1 MGGRF
6 ISFEGGEG
14 SGKSTQLRRLAAR
27 LSAQDVTV
35 ITTREPGG
43 TPGAEDIRQLLVEG
57 EPGRWDGRVEAL
69 LVNAARTDHVARL
82 IRPALAEG
90 KWVLCDR
97 YVHSTLAYQGYGH
110 GLGRELIDTLNE
122 LVVADT
128 RPDLTLILDLPEAEG
143 LKRAAARRGGEARYE
158 RMDLDFHRNVR
169 QGFLEIARLE
179 PARCVVIES
188 AGDIE
193 TTQAALRDAVR
204 ERLEVAL

>member
-69 LVNAARTDHVARL
+69 LVNAARADHVARL

-97 YVHSTLAYQGYGH
+97 YVHSTLAYQGAAR
-110 GLGRELIDTLNE
+110 GLDEAELRQLHAFATGDLW
-122 LVVADT
+122 
-128 RPDLTLILDLPEAEG
+128 PDLTIVLDVDPALG
-143 LKRAAARRGGEARYE
+143 LARAAGRAGGEARFE
-158 RMDLDFHRNVR
+158 GEPPAFHKAVR
-169 QGFLEIARLE
+169 DRFLSFPE
-179 PARCVVIES
+179 VTVIPS
-188 AGDIE
+188 DASVDDV
-193 TTQAALRDAVR
+193 TDAVWSVVM
-204 ERLEVAL
+204 ERFGL

>member
-27 LSAQDVTV
+27 LSAQDVIV

-69 LVNAARTDHVARL
+69 LVNAARADHVARL
-82 IRPALAEG
+82 IRPALAED

-97 YVHSTLAYQGYGH
+97 YVHSTLAYQGAAR
-110 GLGRELIDTLNE
+110 GLDDAELRQLHAFATGDLW
-122 LVVADT
+122 
-128 RPDLTLILDLPEAEG
+128 PDLTIVLDVDPTLG
-143 LKRAAARRGGEARYE
+143 LARAAGRAGGEARFE
-158 RMDLDFHRNVR
+158 GEPPAFHKAVR
-169 QGFLEIARLE
+169 DRFLSFSDVA
-179 PARCVVIES
+179 VVPSDAPI
-188 AGDIE
+188 DDV
-193 TTQAALRDAVR
+193 TDAVWSVVA
-204 ERLEVAL
+204 ERFGL

>member
-1 MGGRF
+1 VGGRF

-27 LSAQDVTV
+27 LSAQDVIV

-69 LVNAARTDHVARL
+69 LVNAARADHVARL

-97 YVHSTLAYQGYGH
+97 YVHSTLAYQGAAR
-110 GLGRELIDTLNE
+110 GLDDAELRQLHAFATGDLW
-122 LVVADT
+122 
-128 RPDLTLILDLPEAEG
+128 PDLTIVLDVDPTLG
-143 LKRAAARRGGEARYE
+143 LARAAGRAGGEARFE
-158 RMDLDFHRNVR
+158 GEPPAFHKAVR
-169 QGFLEIARLE
+169 DRFLSFSDVA
-179 PARCVVIES
+179 VVPSDAPI
-188 AGDIE
+188 DDV
-193 TTQAALRDAVR
+193 TDAVWSIVA
-204 ERLEVAL
+204 ERFGL

>member
-27 LSAQDVTV
+27 LSAQDVIV

-69 LVNAARTDHVARL
+69 LVNAARADHVARL
-82 IRPALAEG
+82 IRPALAED

-97 YVHSTLAYQGYGH
+97 YVHSTLAYQGAAR
-110 GLGRELIDTLNE
+110 GLDDVELRQLHAFATGDLW
-122 LVVADT
+122 
-128 RPDLTLILDLPEAEG
+128 PDLTIVLDVDPTLG
-143 LKRAAARRGGEARYE
+143 LARAAGRAGGEARFE
-158 RMDLDFHRNVR
+158 GEPPAFHKAVR
-169 QGFLEIARLE
+169 DRFLSFSDVA
-179 PARCVVIES
+179 VVPSDAPI
-188 AGDIE
+188 DDV
-193 TTQAALRDAVR
+193 TDAVWSIVA
-204 ERLEVAL
+204 ERFGL

>member
-43 TPGAEDIRQLLVEG
+43 TPGAEDIRSLLVEG

-69 LVNAARTDHVARL
+69 LVNAARADHVARL

-97 YVHSTLAYQGYGH
+97 YVHSTLAYQGAAR
-110 GLGRELIDTLNE
+110 GLDEAELRRLHAFATGDLW
-122 LVVADT
+122 
-128 RPDLTLILDLPEAEG
+128 PDLTIVLDVDPALG
-143 LKRAAARRGGEARYE
+143 LARAAGRAGGEARFE
-158 RMDLDFHRNVR
+158 GEPPAFH
-169 QGFLEIARLE
+169 
-179 PARCVVIES
+179 
-188 AGDIE
+188 
-193 TTQAALRDAVR
+193 TAVR
-204 ERLEVAL
+204 ERFLSFPDVAVIPSDAPVDDVTDRVWAVVAERFGL

>member
-43 TPGAEDIRQLLVEG
+43 TPGAEDIRSLLVEG

-69 LVNAARTDHVARL
+69 LVNAARADHVARL

-97 YVHSTLAYQGYGH
+97 YVHSTLAYQGAAR
-110 GLGRELIDTLNE
+110 GLDEAELRRLHAFATGDLW
-122 LVVADT
+122 
-128 RPDLTLILDLPEAEG
+128 PDLTIVLDIDPALG
-143 LKRAAARRGGEARYE
+143 LARAAGRAGGEARFE
-158 RMDLDFHRNVR
+158 GEPPAFHK
-169 QGFLEIARLE
+169 
-179 PARCVVIES
+179 
-188 AGDIE
+188 
-193 TTQAALRDAVR
+193 AVR
-204 ERLEVAL
+204 ERFLSFPDVAVIPSDAPIDDVTDRVWAAVAERFGL

>member
-69 LVNAARTDHVARL
+69 LVNAARADHVARL

-97 YVHSTLAYQGYGH
+97 YVHSTLAYQGAAR
-110 GLGRELIDTLNE
+110 GLDEAELRQLHAFATGDLW
-122 LVVADT
+122 
-128 RPDLTLILDLPEAEG
+128 PDLTIVLDVDPALG
-143 LKRAAARRGGEARYE
+143 LARAAGRAGGEARFE
-158 RMDLDFHRNVR
+158 GEPPAFHK
-169 QGFLEIARLE
+169 
-179 PARCVVIES
+179 
-188 AGDIE
+188 
-193 TTQAALRDAVR
+193 AVR
-204 ERLEVAL
+204 DRFLSFPEVTVIPSDASVDDVTGAVWSVVAERFGL

>member
-27 LSAQDVTV
+27 LSAQDVIV

-69 LVNAARTDHVARL
+69 LVNAARADHVARL

-97 YVHSTLAYQGYGH
+97 YVHSTLAYQGAAR
-110 GLGRELIDTLNE
+110 GLDDAELRQLHAFATGDLGPDRTIVLDVEPTL
-122 LVVADT
+122 
-128 RPDLTLILDLPEAEG
+128 G
-143 LKRAAARRGGEARYE
+143 LARAAGRAGGEARFE
-158 RMDLDFHRNVR
+158 GEPPAFHKAVR
-169 QGFLEIARLE
+169 DRFLSFSDVA
-179 PARCVVIES
+179 VVPSDAPI
-188 AGDIE
+188 DDV
-193 TTQAALRDAVR
+193 TDAVWSVVA
-204 ERLEVAL
+204 ERFGL

>member
-43 TPGAEDIRQLLVEG
+43 TPGAEDIRSLLVEG

-69 LVNAARTDHVARL
+69 LVNAARADHVARL
-82 IRPALAEG
+82 IRPALVEG

-97 YVHSTLAYQGYGH
+97 YVHSTLAYQGAAR
-110 GLGRELIDTLNE
+110 GLDEAELRRLHAFATGDLW
-122 LVVADT
+122 
-128 RPDLTLILDLPEAEG
+128 PDLTIVLDVDPALG
-143 LKRAAARRGGEARYE
+143 LARAAGRAGGEARFE
-158 RMDLDFHRNVR
+158 GEPPAFHK
-169 QGFLEIARLE
+169 
-179 PARCVVIES
+179 
-188 AGDIE
+188 
-193 TTQAALRDAVR
+193 AVR
-204 ERLEVAL
+204 ERFLSFPDVTVIPSDAPVDDVTDSVWAVVAERFGL

>member
-43 TPGAEDIRQLLVEG
+43 TPGAEDIRSLLVEG

-69 LVNAARTDHVARL
+69 LVNAARADHVARL

-97 YVHSTLAYQGYGH
+97 YVHSTLAYQGAAR
-110 GLGRELIDTLNE
+110 GLDEAELRQLHAFSTGDLW
-122 LVVADT
+122 
-128 RPDLTLILDLPEAEG
+128 PDLTIVLDIDPALG
-143 LKRAAARRGGEARYE
+143 LARAAGRAGGEARFE
-158 RMDLDFHRNVR
+158 GEPPAFHK
-169 QGFLEIARLE
+169 
-179 PARCVVIES
+179 
-188 AGDIE
+188 
-193 TTQAALRDAVR
+193 AVR
-204 ERLEVAL
+204 ERFLNFPDVAVIPSDAPVDDVTDRVWTVVAERFGL

>member
-27 LSAQDVTV
+27 LSARDVIV

-69 LVNAARTDHVARL
+69 LVNAARADHVARL

-97 YVHSTLAYQGYGH
+97 YVHSTLAYQGAAR
-110 GLGRELIDTLNE
+110 GLDDAELRQLHAFATGDLW
-122 LVVADT
+122 
-128 RPDLTLILDLPEAEG
+128 PDLTIVLDVDPTLG
-143 LKRAAARRGGEARYE
+143 LARAAGRAGGEARFE
-158 RMDLDFHRNVR
+158 GEPPAFHKAVR
-169 QGFLEIARLE
+169 DRFLSFSDVA
-179 PARCVVIES
+179 VVPSDAPI
-188 AGDIE
+188 DDV
-193 TTQAALRDAVR
+193 TDAVWSVVA
-204 ERLEVAL
+204 ERFGL

>member
-43 TPGAEDIRQLLVEG
+43 TPGAEDIRSLLVEG

-69 LVNAARTDHVARL
+69 LVNAARADHVARL
-82 IRPALAEG
+82 IRPALAES

-97 YVHSTLAYQGYGH
+97 YVHSTLAYQGAAR
-110 GLGRELIDTLNE
+110 GLDEAELRRLHAFATGDLW
-122 LVVADT
+122 
-128 RPDLTLILDLPEAEG
+128 PDLTIVLDVDPALG
-143 LKRAAARRGGEARYE
+143 LARAAGRAGGEARFE
-158 RMDLDFHRNVR
+158 GEPPAFHK
-169 QGFLEIARLE
+169 
-179 PARCVVIES
+179 
-188 AGDIE
+188 
-193 TTQAALRDAVR
+193 AVR
-204 ERLEVAL
+204 ERFLSFPDVTVIPSDAPVDDVTDRVWTVVAERFGL

>member
-1 MGGRF
+1 VGGRF

-43 TPGAEDIRQLLVEG
+43 TPGAEDIRSLLVEG

-69 LVNAARTDHVARL
+69 LVNAARADHVARL

-97 YVHSTLAYQGYGH
+97 YVHSTLAYQGAAR
-110 GLGRELIDTLNE
+110 GLDEAELRRLHAFATGDLW
-122 LVVADT
+122 
-128 RPDLTLILDLPEAEG
+128 PDLTIVLDIDPALG
-143 LKRAAARRGGEARYE
+143 LARAAGRAGGEARFE
-158 RMDLDFHRNVR
+158 GEPPAFHK
-169 QGFLEIARLE
+169 
-179 PARCVVIES
+179 
-188 AGDIE
+188 
-193 TTQAALRDAVR
+193 AVR
-204 ERLEVAL
+204 ERFLSFPDVAVIPSDAPVDDVTDRVWAAVAERFGL

>member
-43 TPGAEDIRQLLVEG
+43 TPGAEDIRSLLVEG

-69 LVNAARTDHVARL
+69 LVNAARADHVARL

-97 YVHSTLAYQGYGH
+97 YVHSTLAYQGAAR
-110 GLGRELIDTLNE
+110 GLDDAELRRLHAFATGDLW
-122 LVVADT
+122 
-128 RPDLTLILDLPEAEG
+128 PDLTIVLDVDPALG
-143 LKRAAARRGGEARYE
+143 LARAAGRAEGEARFE
-158 RMDLDFHRNVR
+158 GEPPAFHK
-169 QGFLEIARLE
+169 
-179 PARCVVIES
+179 
-188 AGDIE
+188 
-193 TTQAALRDAVR
+193 AVR
-204 ERLEVAL
+204 ERFLSFPDVTVIPSDASVDDVTENVWAVVAERFGL

>member
-27 LSAQDVTV
+27 LSAQDVIV

-69 LVNAARTDHVARL
+69 LVNAARADHVARL

-97 YVHSTLAYQGYGH
+97 YVHSTLAYQGAAR
-110 GLGRELIDTLNE
+110 GLDDAELRQLHAFATGDLW
-122 LVVADT
+122 
-128 RPDLTLILDLPEAEG
+128 PDLTIVLDVDPTLG
-143 LKRAAARRGGEARYE
+143 LARAAGRAGGEARFE
-158 RMDLDFHRNVR
+158 GEPPAFHKAVR
-169 QGFLEIARLE
+169 DRFLSFSDVA
-179 PARCVVIES
+179 VVPSDAPI
-188 AGDIE
+188 DDV
-193 TTQAALRDAVR
+193 TDAVWSVVA
-204 ERLEVAL
+204 ERFGL

>member
-43 TPGAEDIRQLLVEG
+43 TPGAEDIRSLLVEG

-69 LVNAARTDHVARL
+69 LVNAARADHVARL
-82 IRPALAEG
+82 IRPSIAEG

-97 YVHSTLAYQGYGH
+97 YVHSTLAYQGAAR
-110 GLGRELIDTLNE
+110 GLDEAELRQLHAFSTGDLW
-122 LVVADT
+122 
-128 RPDLTLILDLPEAEG
+128 PDLTIVLDIDPAVG
-143 LKRAAARRGGEARYE
+143 LARAAGRAGGEARFE
-158 RMDLDFHRNVR
+158 GEPPAFHK
-169 QGFLEIARLE
+169 
-179 PARCVVIES
+179 
-188 AGDIE
+188 
-193 TTQAALRDAVR
+193 AVR
-204 ERLEVAL
+204 ERFLNFPDVAVIPSDAPVDDVTDSVWAVVAERFGL

>member
-14 SGKSTQLRRLAAR
+14 GGKSTQLRRLAAR

-69 LVNAARTDHVARL
+69 LVNAARADHVARL

-97 YVHSTLAYQGYGH
+97 YVHSTLAYQGAAR
-110 GLGRELIDTLNE
+110 GLDEAELRQLHAFATGDLW
-122 LVVADT
+122 
-128 RPDLTLILDLPEAEG
+128 PDLTIVLDVDPALG
-143 LKRAAARRGGEARYE
+143 LARAAGRAGGEARFE
-158 RMDLDFHRNVR
+158 GEPPAFHKAVR
-169 QGFLEIARLE
+169 DRFLSFPE
-179 PARCVVIES
+179 VTVIPS
-188 AGDIE
+188 DASVDDV
-193 TTQAALRDAVR
+193 TDAVWSVVA
-204 ERLEVAL
+204 ERFGL

>member
-43 TPGAEDIRQLLVEG
+43 TPGAEDIRSLLVEG

-69 LVNAARTDHVARL
+69 LVNAARADHVARL

-97 YVHSTLAYQGYGH
+97 YVHSTLAYQGAAR
-110 GLGRELIDTLNE
+110 GLDEAELRRLHAFATGDLW
-122 LVVADT
+122 
-128 RPDLTLILDLPEAEG
+128 PDLTIVLDIDPALG
-143 LKRAAARRGGEARYE
+143 LARAAGRAGGEARFE
-158 RMDLDFHRNVR
+158 GEPPAFHK
-169 QGFLEIARLE
+169 
-179 PARCVVIES
+179 
-188 AGDIE
+188 
-193 TTQAALRDAVR
+193 AVR
-204 ERLEVAL
+204 ERFLNFPDVAVIPSDAPVDDVTDRVWTVVAERFGL

>member
-43 TPGAEDIRQLLVEG
+43 TPGAEDIRSLLVEG

-69 LVNAARTDHVARL
+69 LVNAARADHVARL
-82 IRPALAEG
+82 IRPALVEG

-97 YVHSTLAYQGYGH
+97 YVHSRLAYQGAAR
-110 GLGRELIDTLNE
+110 GLDEAELRRLHAFATGDLW
-122 LVVADT
+122 
-128 RPDLTLILDLPEAEG
+128 PDLTIVLDVDPALG
-143 LKRAAARRGGEARYE
+143 LARAAGRAGGEARFE
-158 RMDLDFHRNVR
+158 GEPPAFHK
-169 QGFLEIARLE
+169 
-179 PARCVVIES
+179 
-188 AGDIE
+188 
-193 TTQAALRDAVR
+193 AVR
-204 ERLEVAL
+204 ERFLSFPDVTVIPSDAPVDDVTENVWAVVAERFGL

>member
-43 TPGAEDIRQLLVEG
+43 TPGAEDIRSLLVEG

-69 LVNAARTDHVARL
+69 LVNAARADHVARL

-97 YVHSTLAYQGYGH
+97 YVHSTLAYQGAAR
-110 GLGRELIDTLNE
+110 GLDEAELRRLHAFATGDLW
-122 LVVADT
+122 
-128 RPDLTLILDLPEAEG
+128 PDLTIVLDIDPALG
-143 LKRAAARRGGEARYE
+143 LARTAGRAGGEARFE
-158 RMDLDFHRNVR
+158 GEPPAFHK
-169 QGFLEIARLE
+169 
-179 PARCVVIES
+179 
-188 AGDIE
+188 
-193 TTQAALRDAVR
+193 AVR
-204 ERLEVAL
+204 ERFLSFPDVAVIPSDAPIDDVTDRVWAAVAERFGL

>member
-43 TPGAEDIRQLLVEG
+43 TPGAEDIRSLLVEG

-69 LVNAARTDHVARL
+69 LVNAARADHVARL
-82 IRPALAEG
+82 IRPALVEG

-97 YVHSTLAYQGYGH
+97 YVHSTLAYQGAAR
-110 GLGRELIDTLNE
+110 GLDEAELRRLHAFATGDLW
-122 LVVADT
+122 
-128 RPDLTLILDLPEAEG
+128 PDLTIVLDVDPALG
-143 LKRAAARRGGEARYE
+143 LARAAGRAGDEARFE
-158 RMDLDFHRNVR
+158 GEPPAFHK
-169 QGFLEIARLE
+169 
-179 PARCVVIES
+179 
-188 AGDIE
+188 
-193 TTQAALRDAVR
+193 AVR
-204 ERLEVAL
+204 ERFLSFPDVTVIPSDAPVDDVTENVWAVVAERFGL

>member
-43 TPGAEDIRQLLVEG
+43 TPGAEDIRSLLVEG

-69 LVNAARTDHVARL
+69 LVNAARADHVARL
-82 IRPALAEG
+82 IRPSIAEG

-97 YVHSTLAYQGYGH
+97 YVHSTLAYQGAAR
-110 GLGRELIDTLNE
+110 GLDEAELRRLHAFATGDLW
-122 LVVADT
+122 
-128 RPDLTLILDLPEAEG
+128 PDLTIVLDIDPALG
-143 LKRAAARRGGEARYE
+143 LARAAGRAGGEARFE
-158 RMDLDFHRNVR
+158 GEPPAFHK
-169 QGFLEIARLE
+169 
-179 PARCVVIES
+179 
-188 AGDIE
+188 
-193 TTQAALRDAVR
+193 AVR
-204 ERLEVAL
+204 ERFLNFPDVAVIPSDAPVDDVTDRVWAVVAERFGL

>member
-43 TPGAEDIRQLLVEG
+43 TPGAEDIRSLLVEG

-69 LVNAARTDHVARL
+69 LVNAARADHVARL

-97 YVHSTLAYQGYGH
+97 YVHSTLAYQGAAR
-110 GLGRELIDTLNE
+110 GLDDAELRRLHAFATGDLW
-122 LVVADT
+122 
-128 RPDLTLILDLPEAEG
+128 PDLTIVLDVDPALG
-143 LKRAAARRGGEARYE
+143 LARAAGRAGGEARFE
-158 RMDLDFHRNVR
+158 GEPPAFHK
-169 QGFLEIARLE
+169 
-179 PARCVVIES
+179 
-188 AGDIE
+188 
-193 TTQAALRDAVR
+193 AVR
-204 ERLEVAL
+204 ERFLSFPDVTVIPSDALVDDVTDRVWAVVAERFGL

>member
-1 MGGRF
+1 VGGRF

-43 TPGAEDIRQLLVEG
+43 TPGAEDIRSLLVEG

-69 LVNAARTDHVARL
+69 LVNAARADHVARL

-97 YVHSTLAYQGYGH
+97 YVHSTLAYQGAAR
-110 GLGRELIDTLNE
+110 GLDEAELRRLHAFATGDLW
-122 LVVADT
+122 
-128 RPDLTLILDLPEAEG
+128 PDLTIVLDIDPALG
-143 LKRAAARRGGEARYE
+143 LARAAGRAGGEARFE
-158 RMDLDFHRNVR
+158 GEPPAFHK
-169 QGFLEIARLE
+169 
-179 PARCVVIES
+179 
-188 AGDIE
+188 
-193 TTQAALRDAVR
+193 AVR
-204 ERLEVAL
+204 ERFLNFPDVAVIPSDAPVDDVTDRVWTVVAERFGL

>member
-43 TPGAEDIRQLLVEG
+43 TPGAEDIRSLLVEG

-69 LVNAARTDHVARL
+69 LVNAARADHVARL
-82 IRPALAEG
+82 IRPSIAEG

-97 YVHSTLAYQGYGH
+97 YVHSTLAYQGAARGLDEAE
-110 GLGRELIDTLNE
+110 LGRLHAFATGDLW
-122 LVVADT
+122 
-128 RPDLTLILDLPEAEG
+128 PDLTVVLDVDPALG
-143 LKRAAARRGGEARYE
+143 LARAAGRAGGEARFE
-158 RMDLDFHRNVR
+158 GEPPAFHK
-169 QGFLEIARLE
+169 
-179 PARCVVIES
+179 
-188 AGDIE
+188 
-193 TTQAALRDAVR
+193 AVR
-204 ERLEVAL
+204 ERFLNFPDVAVIPSDAPVDDVTDRVWTVVAERFGL

>member
-1 MGGRF
+1 VGGRF

-43 TPGAEDIRQLLVEG
+43 TPGAEDIRSLLVEG

-69 LVNAARTDHVARL
+69 LVNAARADHVARL

-97 YVHSTLAYQGYGH
+97 YVHSTLAYQGAAR
-110 GLGRELIDTLNE
+110 GLDEAELRQLHAFATGDLW
-122 LVVADT
+122 
-128 RPDLTLILDLPEAEG
+128 PDLTIVLDVDPALG
-143 LKRAAARRGGEARYE
+143 LARAAGRAGGEARFE
-158 RMDLDFHRNVR
+158 GEPPAFHKAVR
-169 QGFLEIARLE
+169 DRFLSFPE
-179 PARCVVIES
+179 VTVIPS
-188 AGDIE
+188 DASVDDV
-193 TTQAALRDAVR
+193 TDAVWSVVA
-204 ERLEVAL
+204 ERFGL

>member
-43 TPGAEDIRQLLVEG
+43 TPGAEDIRSLLVEG

-69 LVNAARTDHVARL
+69 LVNAARADHVARL

-97 YVHSTLAYQGYGH
+97 YVHSTLAYQGAAR
-110 GLGRELIDTLNE
+110 GLDEAELRQLHAFATGDLW
-122 LVVADT
+122 
-128 RPDLTLILDLPEAEG
+128 PDLTIVLDVDPALG
-143 LKRAAARRGGEARYE
+143 LARAAGRAGGEARFE
-158 RMDLDFHRNVR
+158 GEPPAFHKAVR
-169 QGFLEIARLE
+169 DRFLSFPE
-179 PARCVVIES
+179 VTVIPS
-188 AGDIE
+188 DASVDDV
-193 TTQAALRDAVR
+193 TDAVWSVVA
-204 ERLEVAL
+204 ERFGL